1 MVIDNKYSIGD
12 FVYLAT
18 DVEQTMRL
26 ITAITIYPGG
36 HLNYSLTLC
45 TDTSEHYDFE
55 ITADENIE
63 IKVK

>member
-18 DVEQTMRL
+18 DVDQIKRL

-36 HLNYSLTLC
+36 HLTYTLTEC
-45 TDTSEHYDFE
+45 ASTSDHYDFE

-63 IKVK
+63 IKVT